1 MKVKVK
7 WLKSPLRK
15 YGLPFGYP
23 GKFNFIEE
31 ELARRIAKESPD
43 MIEILEKEKP
53 IVVKDTMAY
62 KPRTRPV
69 TRAKKD

>member
-1 MKVKVK
+1 MKVRVK
-7 WLKSPLRK
+7 WLRSPLKK

-23 GKFNFIEE
+23 GRFNLIEE
-31 ELARRIAKESPD
+31 ELANKIAKESPG
-43 MIEILEKEKP
+43 MIEIIEKEKP

>member
-23 GKFNFIEE
+23 GRYNFIEK
-31 ELARRIAKESPD
+31 ELAERIAKESPH
-43 MIEILEKEKP
+43 MIEIIEKEKP
-53 IVVKDTMAY
+53 IIVKDTMARE
-62 KPRTRPV
+62 PRTRPV
-69 TRAKKD
+69 KREKKD